1 MLLKAILYAMKKHE
15 GQKRIGGEP
24 YITHPIAVAMML
36 EQKGF
41 DKDYILAG
49 LFHDLLEDTDAT
61 EEEILFYSNE
71 RVLKAV
77 KVLTKIKGE
86 EMKTYMQRVL
96 QEHITKMVK
105 LADRLHNLQSAK
117 VASEKFRRRYIK
129 ETEEYYLD
137 LAKGT
142 PFEAE
147 IIQALEELKATLA

>member
-24 YITHPIAVAMML
+24 YITHPLTVAMML

-41 DKDYILAG
+41 GNDYILTG

-71 RVLKAV
+71 KVLKAV
-77 KVLTKIKGE
+77 KILTKIKGE
-86 EMKTYMQRVL
+86 DIKTYMQRVL
-96 QEHITKMVK
+96 QEHITQMVK
-105 LADRLHNLQSAK
+105 LADRLHNLRSAK
-117 VASEKFRRRYIK
+117 IASEKFRRRYIK

-142 PFEAE
+142 PFEEE
-147 IIQALEELKATLA
+147 IIQALEELKATLK